1 MKKGKDRSKNRK
13 YTGVEA
19 LKKKSVWIKADDG
32 GWEEQK
38 ERITT
43 GLESGADCVLVNP
56 GDVEKVR
63 ELGNI
68 PVATFGRDN
77 KSGADIVVVGKRGEG
92 DGTKPLSLEIPGS
105 LDINAATLLRD
116 KGVAVGGYV
125 VIRDK
130 RYEHFA
136 AEMGKVCD
144 FLLVTGT
151 DWKVIPLENLIA
163 ELQRYKVKII
173 FGVKSAA
180 EARLAFQ
187 TLETGADGVLLDSGN
202 PQEIKDTIQAAREL
216 ENKSAELESAVVTRV
231 EPLGMGDRVCV
242 DTCNL
247 MQKGEGMLIGS
258 QASGMLLV
266 NSESDDSPYV
276 AARPF
281 RVNAGAVHS
290 YIKIG
295 DKTRYLSEL
304 QTGDTVTIVDS
315 KGKQREG
322 IVGRVKIES
331 RPLMLIEAKAGN
343 RTLSAILQNAETI
356 KLVGKDGN
364 PISVAKLKK
373 GDEILVRLEEG
384 ARHFGKKIEE
394 TIIEK

>member
-1 MKKGKDRSKNRK
+1 M
-13 YTGVEA
+13 
-19 LKKKSVWIKADDG
+19 KKKSVWIKADDG

-38 ERITT
+38 DRITT

-173 FGVKSAA
+173 FGVKSAE

-216 ENKSAELESAVVTRV
+216 ENESAELESAVVTRV

-247 MQKGEGMLIGS
+247 MQRGEGMLIGS
-258 QASGMLLV
+258 QASGMFLV

-331 RPLMLIEAKAGN
+331 RPLMLIEAKAGD

-373 GDEILVRLEEG
+373 GDEVLVRLEEG

>member
-1 MKKGKDRSKNRK
+1 M
-13 YTGVEA
+13 
-19 LKKKSVWIKADDG
+19 KKKSVWIKADDG

-77 KSGADIVVVGKRGEG
+77 KSGADVVVVGKRGEG

-163 ELQRYKVKII
+163 ELQRYKVKIV

-258 QASGMLLV
+258 QASGMFLV

-373 GDEILVRLEEG
+373 GDEVVVRLEEG

>member
-1 MKKGKDRSKNRK
+1 
-13 YTGVEA
+13 
-19 LKKKSVWIKADDG
+19 LKPLRKKSVWIKADEG
-32 GWEEQK
+32 GWEQQK

-56 GDVEKVR
+56 GDVQKVR

-77 KSGADIVVVGKRGEG
+77 KSGAEIVVVGKRGEG
-92 DGTKPLSLEIPGS
+92 DGTKPLPHENAGS

-125 VIRDK
+125 IIRDK
-130 RYEHFA
+130 HYEHFA
-136 AEMGKVCD
+136 AELGQVCD
-144 FLLVTGT
+144 FLIVTGT

-163 ELQRYKVKII
+163 ELQRYEVKII
-173 FGVKSAA
+173 FGVKSAE

-216 ENKSAELESAVVTRV
+216 ESESTELESAVVTRV

-247 MQKGEGMLIGS
+247 MQRGEGMLIGS
-258 QASGMLLV
+258 QASGMFLV

-304 QTGDTVTIVDS
+304 RTGDTVTIVDS
-315 KGKQREG
+315 KGKQKEG

-331 RPLMLIEAKAGN
+331 RPLMLIEAKAGE

-373 GDEILVRLEEG
+373 GDEVLVRLEDG

>member
-1 MKKGKDRSKNRK
+1 LKP
-13 YTGVEA
+13 
-19 LKKKSVWIKADDG
+19 LKKKSVWIKADEG
-32 GWEEQK
+32 GWEQQK

-56 GDVEKVR
+56 GDVGKTR
-63 ELGNI
+63 ELGSI

-77 KSGADIVVVGKRGEG
+77 KSGAEIIVVGKRGEG
-92 DGTKPLSLEIPGS
+92 DGTKPLPLETQGS

-125 VIRDK
+125 IIKDK
-130 RYEHFA
+130 RYEQFA
-136 AEMGKVCD
+136 AELGKVCD
-144 FLLVTGT
+144 FLIVTGT

-163 ELQRYKVKII
+163 ELQRYDVKII
-173 FGVKSAA
+173 FGVKSAE
-180 EARLAFQ
+180 EAKLAFQ

-202 PQEIKDTIQAAREL
+202 IQEIKDTIQAAREL
-216 ENKSAELESAVVTRV
+216 ENESAELESAVVTRV

-258 QASGMLLV
+258 QASGMFLV

-276 AARPF
+276 AARPC

-304 QTGDTVTIVDS
+304 QTGDTVTIIDS
-315 KGKQREG
+315 KGRQREG
-322 IVGRVKIES
+322 FVGRVKIES
-331 RPLMLIEAKAGN
+331 RPLMLIEAKTGN
-343 RTLSAILQNAETI
+343 RILSAILQNAETI

-373 GDEILVRLEEG
+373 GDEVLVRLEEG

>member
-1 MKKGKDRSKNRK
+1 M
-13 YTGVEA
+13 
-19 LKKKSVWIKADDG
+19 KKKSVWIKADEG
-32 GWEEQK
+32 GWEQQK

-56 GDVEKVR
+56 ENVEKVR

-77 KSGADIVVVGKRGEG
+77 KSGAEIVVVGKRGEG
-92 DGTKPLSLEIPGS
+92 DGAKPLPLETQGS

-136 AEMGKVCD
+136 AELGKVCD
-144 FLLVTGT
+144 FLIVTGT

-163 ELQRYKVKII
+163 ELQSYKVKII
-173 FGVKSAA
+173 FGIKSAE

-187 TLETGADGVLLDSGN
+187 TLEIGADGVLLDSGD
-202 PQEIKDTIQAAREL
+202 PQEIKDTILAAREL
-216 ENKSAELESAVVTRV
+216 ENESTELESAVITRV
-231 EPLGMGDRVCV
+231 DPLGMGDRVCV

-258 QASGMLLV
+258 QASGMFLV

-295 DKTRYLSEL
+295 DRTRYLSEL
-304 QTGDTVTIVDS
+304 QTGDAVTIVDS

-331 RPLMLIEAKAGN
+331 RPLMLIEAKAGD

-373 GDEILVRLEEG
+373 GDEVLVRLEEG

>member
-1 MKKGKDRSKNRK
+1 M
-13 YTGVEA
+13 
-19 LKKKSVWIKADDG
+19 KKKSVWIKADEG
-32 GWEEQK
+32 GWEQQK

-56 GDVEKVR
+56 GDVGKTR
-63 ELGNI
+63 ELGSI

-77 KSGADIVVVGKRGEG
+77 KSGAEIIVVGKRGEG
-92 DGTKPLSLEIPGS
+92 DGTKPLPLETQGS

-125 VIRDK
+125 IIKDK
-130 RYEHFA
+130 RYEQFA
-136 AEMGKVCD
+136 AELGKVCD
-144 FLLVTGT
+144 FLIVTGT

-163 ELQRYKVKII
+163 ELQRYDVKII
-173 FGVKSAA
+173 FGVKSAE
-180 EARLAFQ
+180 EAKLAFQ

-202 PQEIKDTIQAAREL
+202 IQEIKDTIQAAREL
-216 ENKSAELESAVVTRV
+216 ENESAELESAVVTRV

-258 QASGMLLV
+258 QASGMFLV

-304 QTGDTVTIVDS
+304 RTGDAVTIIDS
-315 KGKQREG
+315 KGRQREG
-322 IVGRVKIES
+322 FVGRVKIES

-343 RTLSAILQNAETI
+343 RILSAILQNAETI

-373 GDEILVRLEEG
+373 GDEVLVRLEEG

>member
-1 MKKGKDRSKNRK
+1 M
-13 YTGVEA
+13 
-19 LKKKSVWIKADDG
+19 KSVWIKADEG
-32 GWEEQK
+32 GWEQQK

-56 GDVEKVR
+56 GDVAKVK

-68 PVATFGRDN
+68 PVATFSRDN
-77 KSGADIVVVGKRGEG
+77 KSGAEIIVVGKRGEG
-92 DGTKPLSLEIPGS
+92 DGTKPLSLETSGS

-116 KGVAVGGYV
+116 KGIAVGGYV
-125 VIRDK
+125 VIKDK
-130 RYEHFA
+130 HYEHFA
-136 AEMGKVCD
+136 AELGKICD
-144 FLLVTGT
+144 FLIVTGT

-163 ELQRYKVKII
+163 ELQRYDVKII
-173 FGVKSAA
+173 FGVKSAE
-180 EARLAFQ
+180 EAKLAFK
-187 TLETGADGVLLDSGN
+187 TLEAGADGVLIDSEN

-216 ENKSAELESAVVTRV
+216 ENENTKLETAVVTQV

-247 MQKGEGMLIGS
+247 MQRGEGMLIGS
-258 QASGMLLV
+258 QASGMFLV

-304 QTGDTVTIVDS
+304 RTGDMVTIVDS

-331 RPLMLIEAKAGN
+331 RPLMLIEAKVGD

-356 KLVGKDGN
+356 KLVGNDGN

-373 GDEILVRLEEG
+373 GDEVLVRLEEG

>member
-1 MKKGKDRSKNRK
+1 
-13 YTGVEA
+13 

-32 GWEEQK
+32 GWEQQK
-38 ERITT
+38 ERVTT
-43 GLESGADCVLVNP
+43 GLESGADCILINP
-56 GDVEKVR
+56 GDVGKVR

-77 KSGADIVVVGKRGEG
+77 KSGAEIIVVGKRGEG
-92 DGTKPLSLEIPGS
+92 DGTKPLPLETQGS
-105 LDINAATLLRD
+105 LDINAATVLRD
-116 KGVAVGGYV
+116 KEVAVGGYV
-125 VIRDK
+125 IIRDK
-130 RYEHFA
+130 RYENFA
-136 AEMGKVCD
+136 AELGKVCD
-144 FLLVTGT
+144 FLIVTGT

-163 ELQRYKVKII
+163 ELQRYDVKII
-173 FGVKSAA
+173 FGVKTAE

-202 PQEIKDTIQAAREL
+202 IQEIKDTILAAREL
-216 ENKSAELESAVVTRV
+216 ENESTELEPAVITRV
-231 EPLGMGDRVCV
+231 ESLGMGDRVCV

-258 QASGMLLV
+258 QASGMFLI

-304 QTGDTVTIVDS
+304 RTGDPVTIIDS
-315 KGKQREG
+315 KGRQREG
-322 IVGRVKIES
+322 FVGRVKIES
-331 RPLMLIEAKAGN
+331 RPLMLIEAKAGD

-373 GDEILVRLEEG
+373 GDEVLVRLEEG

>member
-1 MKKGKDRSKNRK
+1 M
-13 YTGVEA
+13 
-19 LKKKSVWIKADDG
+19 KKKSVWIKADEG

-38 ERITT
+38 ERITA
-43 GLESGADCVLVNP
+43 GLESGADCVLVNAANV
-56 GDVEKVR
+56 DKVK

-68 PVATFGRDN
+68 TVATFARDT

-92 DGTKPLSLEIPGS
+92 DGTKPLPLEIPGS
-105 LDINAATLLRD
+105 LDVNAATLLRD
-116 KGVAVGGYV
+116 KGIPVGGYV

-136 AEMGKVCD
+136 AELGKVCD
-144 FLLVTGT
+144 YLLVTGT

-163 ELQRYKVKII
+163 ELQSHNVRII
-173 FGVKSAA
+173 FGVRSAE

-187 TLETGADGVLLDSGN
+187 TLEIGADGVLLDSGN
-202 PQEIKDTIQAAREL
+202 IQEIKDTIQTAREL
-216 ENKSAELESAVVTRV
+216 ESESVELEPAVVTRV
-231 EPLGMGDRVCV
+231 ETLGMGDRVCV

-247 MQKGEGMLIGS
+247 MQRGEGMLIGS
-258 QASGMLLV
+258 QASGMFLV
-266 NSESDDSPYV
+266 NSESDESPYV

-304 QTGDTVTIVDS
+304 HTGDTVTIIDS
-315 KGKQREG
+315 RGKQREG

-331 RPLMLIEAKAGN
+331 RPLMLIEAKTRD
-343 RTLSAILQNAETI
+343 RTITAILQNAETI
-356 KLVGKDGN
+356 KLVGKDGT

-373 GDEILVRLEEG
+373 DDEVLVHLEEG

>member
-1 MKKGKDRSKNRK
+1 M
-13 YTGVEA
+13 
-19 LKKKSVWIKADDG
+19 WIKADEG
-32 GWEEQK
+32 GWEQQK

-43 GLESGADCVLVNP
+43 GLESGADCVLVSP
-56 GDVEKVR
+56 GNIEKVR

-68 PVATFGRDN
+68 PIATFGRDN
-77 KSGADIVVVGKRGEG
+77 KSGAEIVVVGRRGEG
-92 DGTKPLSLEIPGS
+92 DGTKPLPLETQGS

-125 VIRDK
+125 IIRDK

-136 AEMGKVCD
+136 AELGKVCD
-144 FLLVTGT
+144 FLIVTGT

-163 ELQRYKVKII
+163 ELQRYDVKII
-173 FGVKSAA
+173 FGVKSAE

-216 ENKSAELESAVVTRV
+216 GNESTELESAVVTRV

-258 QASGMLLV
+258 QASGMFLV

-304 QTGDTVTIVDS
+304 QTGDAVTIVDS

-331 RPLMLIEAKAGN
+331 RPLMLIEARAGG

-373 GDEILVRLEEG
+373 GDEVLVCLEEG

>member
-1 MKKGKDRSKNRK
+1 LKP
-13 YTGVEA
+13 

-32 GWEEQK
+32 GWEQQK

-43 GLESGADCVLVNP
+43 GLESGADCVLVNS
-56 GDVEKVR
+56 GDVGKVR

-77 KSGADIVVVGKRGEG
+77 KSGAEIIVVGKRGEG
-92 DGTKPLSLEIPGS
+92 DGTKPLPLETQGS
-105 LDINAATLLRD
+105 LDINAATVLRD
-116 KGVAVGGYV
+116 KEVAVGGYV
-125 VIRDK
+125 IIRDK
-130 RYEHFA
+130 RYENFA
-136 AEMGKVCD
+136 AELGKVCD
-144 FLLVTGT
+144 FLIVTGT

-163 ELQRYKVKII
+163 ELQRYDVKII
-173 FGVKSAA
+173 FGVKTAE

-202 PQEIKDTIQAAREL
+202 IQEIKDTILAAREL
-216 ENKSAELESAVVTRV
+216 ENESTELESAVITRV

-258 QASGMLLV
+258 QASGMFLV

-304 QTGDTVTIVDS
+304 RTGDAVTIIDS
-315 KGKQREG
+315 KGRQREG
-322 IVGRVKIES
+322 FVGRVKIES
-331 RPLMLIEAKAGN
+331 RPLMLIEAKAGD
-343 RTLSAILQNAETI
+343 RILSAILQNAETI

-373 GDEILVRLEEG
+373 GDEVLVRLEEG

>member
-1 MKKGKDRSKNRK
+1 M
-13 YTGVEA
+13 
-19 LKKKSVWIKADDG
+19 WIKADEG
-32 GWEEQK
+32 GWEQQK

-56 GDVEKVR
+56 ENVEKVR

-77 KSGADIVVVGKRGEG
+77 KSGAEIVVVGKRGEG
-92 DGTKPLSLEIPGS
+92 DGAKPLPLETQGS

-136 AEMGKVCD
+136 AELGKVCD
-144 FLLVTGT
+144 FLIVTGT

-163 ELQRYKVKII
+163 ELQSYKVKII
-173 FGVKSAA
+173 FGIKSAE

-187 TLETGADGVLLDSGN
+187 TLEIGADGVLLDSGD
-202 PQEIKDTIQAAREL
+202 PQEIKDTILAAREL
-216 ENKSAELESAVVTRV
+216 ENESTELESAVITRV
-231 EPLGMGDRVCV
+231 DPLGMGDRVCV

-258 QASGMLLV
+258 QASGMFLV

-295 DKTRYLSEL
+295 DRTRYLSEL
-304 QTGDTVTIVDS
+304 QTGDAVTIVDS

-331 RPLMLIEAKAGN
+331 RPLMLIEAKAGD

-373 GDEILVRLEEG
+373 GDEVLVSLEEG

>member
-1 MKKGKDRSKNRK
+1 M
-13 YTGVEA
+13 
-19 LKKKSVWIKADDG
+19 KKKSVWIKADDG
-32 GWEEQK
+32 GWEQQK

-56 GDVEKVR
+56 GNVEKVR

-77 KSGADIVVVGKRGEG
+77 KSGAEIVVVGKRGEG
-92 DGTKPLSLEIPGS
+92 DGAKPLPLETQGS

-136 AEMGKVCD
+136 AELGKVCD
-144 FLLVTGT
+144 FLIVTGT

-163 ELQRYKVKII
+163 ELQSYKVKII
-173 FGVKSAA
+173 FGVKSAE

-187 TLETGADGVLLDSGN
+187 TLEIGADGVLLDSGD
-202 PQEIKDTIQAAREL
+202 PQEIKDTILAAREL
-216 ENKSAELESAVVTRV
+216 ENGSTELESAVITRV
-231 EPLGMGDRVCV
+231 DPLGMGDRVCV

-258 QASGMLLV
+258 QASGMFLV

-295 DKTRYLSEL
+295 DRTRYLSEL
-304 QTGDTVTIVDS
+304 QTGDAVTIVDS

-331 RPLMLIEAKAGN
+331 RPLMLIEAKAGD
-343 RTLSAILQNAETI
+343 RILSAILQNAETI

-373 GDEILVRLEEG
+373 GDEVLVCLEEG

>member
-1 MKKGKDRSKNRK
+1 M
-13 YTGVEA
+13 
-19 LKKKSVWIKADDG
+19 KKKSVWIKADEG
-32 GWEEQK
+32 GWEQQK

-43 GLESGADCVLVNP
+43 GLESGADCVLVSP
-56 GDVEKVR
+56 GNIEKVR

-68 PVATFGRDN
+68 PIATFGRDN
-77 KSGADIVVVGKRGEG
+77 KSGAEIVVVGRRGEG
-92 DGTKPLSLEIPGS
+92 DGTKPLPLETQGS

-125 VIRDK
+125 IIRDK

-136 AEMGKVCD
+136 AELGKVCD
-144 FLLVTGT
+144 FLIVTGT

-163 ELQRYKVKII
+163 ELQRYDVKII
-173 FGVKSAA
+173 FGVKSAE

-216 ENKSAELESAVVTRV
+216 GNESTELESAVVTRV

-258 QASGMLLV
+258 QASGMFLV

-304 QTGDTVTIVDS
+304 QTGDAVTIVDS

-331 RPLMLIEAKAGN
+331 RPLMLIEARAGG

-373 GDEILVRLEEG
+373 GDEVLVCLEEG

>member
-1 MKKGKDRSKNRK
+1 M
-13 YTGVEA
+13 
-19 LKKKSVWIKADDG
+19 KKKSVWIKADEG
-32 GWEEQK
+32 GWEQQK

-56 GDVEKVR
+56 GDVGKTR
-63 ELGNI
+63 ELGSI

-77 KSGADIVVVGKRGEG
+77 KSGAEIIVVGKRGEG
-92 DGTKPLSLEIPGS
+92 DGTKPLPLETQGS

-116 KGVAVGGYV
+116 KEVAVGGYV
-125 VIRDK
+125 IIKDK
-130 RYEHFA
+130 RYEQFA
-136 AEMGKVCD
+136 AELGKVCD
-144 FLLVTGT
+144 FLIVTGT
-151 DWKVIPLENLIA
+151 DWKIIPLENLIA
-163 ELQRYKVKII
+163 ELQRYDVKII
-173 FGVKSAA
+173 FGVKSAE
-180 EARLAFQ
+180 EAKLAFQ

-202 PQEIKDTIQAAREL
+202 IQEIKDTIQAAREM
-216 ENKSAELESAVVTRV
+216 ENESAELESAVVTRV

-258 QASGMLLV
+258 QASGMFLV

-304 QTGDTVTIVDS
+304 QTGDTVTIIDS
-315 KGKQREG
+315 KGRQREG
-322 IVGRVKIES
+322 FVGRVKIES

-343 RTLSAILQNAETI
+343 RILSAILQNAETI

-373 GDEILVRLEEG
+373 GDEVLVRLEEG

>member
-1 MKKGKDRSKNRK
+1 MKP
-13 YTGVEA
+13 
-19 LKKKSVWIKADDG
+19 LKKKSVWIKADEG
-32 GWEEQK
+32 GWEQQK

-56 GDVEKVR
+56 GNIEKVR

-68 PVATFGRDN
+68 PIATFGRDN
-77 KSGADIVVVGKRGEG
+77 KSGAEIVVVGRRGEG
-92 DGTKPLSLEIPGS
+92 DGTKPLPLETQGS

-116 KGVAVGGYV
+116 KGIAVGGYV
-125 VIRDK
+125 IIRDK
-130 RYEHFA
+130 HYEHFA
-136 AEMGKVCD
+136 AELGKVCD
-144 FLLVTGT
+144 FLIVTGT

-163 ELQRYKVKII
+163 ELQRYDVKII
-173 FGVKSAA
+173 FGVKSAE

-216 ENKSAELESAVVTRV
+216 ENESTELESAVITRV

-258 QASGMLLV
+258 QANGMFLV

-304 QTGDTVTIVDS
+304 QTGDAVTIVDS

-331 RPLMLIEAKAGN
+331 RPLMLIEARAGG

-373 GDEILVRLEEG
+373 GDEVLVCLEEG

>member
-1 MKKGKDRSKNRK
+1 
-13 YTGVEA
+13 
-19 LKKKSVWIKADDG
+19 LKKKSVWIKADEG

-38 ERITT
+38 ERITA
-43 GLESGADCVLVNP
+43 GLESGADCVLVNA
-56 GDVEKVR
+56 GSVDKVR

-68 PVATFGRDN
+68 TVATFARDN
-77 KSGADIVVVGKRGEG
+77 KAGADIVVVGKRGEG
-92 DGTKPLSLEIPGS
+92 DGTKPLPVEIPGS
-105 LDINAATLLRD
+105 FDINAAMLLGD
-116 KGVAVGGYV
+116 KGVTVGGYV
-125 VIRDK
+125 IIKDK

-136 AEMGKVCD
+136 AEMGKICHY
-144 FLLVTGT
+144 LLVTGT

-163 ELQRYKVKII
+163 ELQRHKVKII
-173 FGVKSAA
+173 FGVKSAE

-187 TLETGADGVLLDSGN
+187 TLEAGADGVLLDSDN
-202 PQEIKDTIQAAREL
+202 PQDIKDAVQAAREL
-216 ENKSAELESAVVTRV
+216 ESESVELETAVVTRV
-231 EPLGMGDRVCV
+231 ETLGMGDRVCV

-247 MQKGEGMLIGS
+247 MHRGEGMLIGS
-258 QASGMLLV
+258 QASGMFLV
-266 NSESDDSPYV
+266 NSESDESPYV

-304 QTGDTVTIVDS
+304 QTGDMVTIIDS
-315 KGKQREG
+315 KGRQREG

-331 RPLMLIEAKAGN
+331 RPLMLIEAKTKD
-343 RTLSAILQNAETI
+343 RTITAILQNAETI

-373 GDEILVRLEEG
+373 DDEVLVHLEEG

>member
-1 MKKGKDRSKNRK
+1 LKP
-13 YTGVEA
+13 
-19 LKKKSVWIKADDG
+19 LKKKSVWIKADEG
-32 GWEEQK
+32 GWEQQK

-56 GDVEKVR
+56 GDVQKVR

-77 KSGADIVVVGKRGEG
+77 KSGAEIVVVGKRGEG
-92 DGTKPLSLEIPGS
+92 DGTKPLPLETAGS

-136 AEMGKVCD
+136 AELGKVCD
-144 FLLVTGT
+144 FLIVTGT

-163 ELQRYKVKII
+163 ELQRYEVKII
-173 FGVKSAA
+173 FGVKSAE

-187 TLETGADGVLLDSGN
+187 TLETGADGVLLDSEN
-202 PQEIKDTIQAAREL
+202 PQEIKDTIKAAREL
-216 ENKSAELESAVVTRV
+216 ESESAELESAVVTRV

-247 MQKGEGMLIGS
+247 MQRGEGMLIGS
-258 QASGMLLV
+258 QASGMFLV

-304 QTGDTVTIVDS
+304 QTGDMVTIIDS

-331 RPLMLIEAKAGN
+331 RPLMLIEAKAGD

-373 GDEILVRLEEG
+373 GDEVLVRMEEG

>member
-1 MKKGKDRSKNRK
+1 M
-13 YTGVEA
+13 
-19 LKKKSVWIKADDG
+19 KKKSVWIKADDG
-32 GWEEQK
+32 GWEQQK

-43 GLESGADCVLVNP
+43 GLESGADCVLVNS
-56 GDVEKVR
+56 GDVGKVR

-77 KSGADIVVVGKRGEG
+77 KSGAEIIVVGKRGEG
-92 DGTKPLSLEIPGS
+92 DGTKPLPLETQGS
-105 LDINAATLLRD
+105 LDINAATVLRD
-116 KGVAVGGYV
+116 KEVAVGGYV
-125 VIRDK
+125 IIRDK
-130 RYEHFA
+130 RYENFA
-136 AEMGKVCD
+136 AELGKVCD
-144 FLLVTGT
+144 FLIVTGT

-163 ELQRYKVKII
+163 ELQRYDVKII
-173 FGVKSAA
+173 FGVKTAE

-202 PQEIKDTIQAAREL
+202 IQEIKDTVLAAREL
-216 ENKSAELESAVVTRV
+216 ENESTELESAVITRV

-258 QASGMLLV
+258 QASGMFLV

-304 QTGDTVTIVDS
+304 RTGDAVTIIDS
-315 KGKQREG
+315 KGRQREG
-322 IVGRVKIES
+322 FVGRVKIES
-331 RPLMLIEAKAGN
+331 RPLMLIEAKAGD

-373 GDEILVRLEEG
+373 GDEVLVRLEEG

>member
-1 MKKGKDRSKNRK
+1 M
-13 YTGVEA
+13 
-19 LKKKSVWIKADDG
+19 KKKSVWIKADDG
-32 GWEEQK
+32 GWEQQK

-43 GLESGADCVLVNP
+43 GLESGADCVLVNS
-56 GDVEKVR
+56 GDVGKVR

-77 KSGADIVVVGKRGEG
+77 KSGAEIIVVGKRGEG
-92 DGTKPLSLEIPGS
+92 DGTKPLPLETQGS
-105 LDINAATLLRD
+105 LDINAATVLRD
-116 KGVAVGGYV
+116 KEVAVGGYV
-125 VIRDK
+125 IIRDK
-130 RYEHFA
+130 RYENFA
-136 AEMGKVCD
+136 AELGKVCD
-144 FLLVTGT
+144 FLIVTGT

-163 ELQRYKVKII
+163 ELQRYDVKII
-173 FGVKSAA
+173 FGVKTAE

-187 TLETGADGVLLDSGN
+187 TLETGADGVLLNSGN
-202 PQEIKDTIQAAREL
+202 IQEIKDTILAAREL
-216 ENKSAELESAVVTRV
+216 ENETTELESAIITRV

-258 QASGMLLV
+258 QANGMFLV

-304 QTGDTVTIVDS
+304 RTGDAVTIIDS
-315 KGKQREG
+315 KGRQREG
-322 IVGRVKIES
+322 FVGRVKIES
-331 RPLMLIEAKAGN
+331 RPLMLIEAKAGD

-373 GDEILVRLEEG
+373 GDEVLVRLEEG

>member
-1 MKKGKDRSKNRK
+1 MKSL
-13 YTGVEA
+13 E
-19 LKKKSVWIKADDG
+19 KKSVWIKADEG
-32 GWEEQK
+32 RWEEQK

-43 GLESGADCVLVNP
+43 GLESGADCVLVNA

-68 PVATFGRDN
+68 TVAAFARDN
-77 KSGADIVVVGKRGEG
+77 KSGADIAVVGKRGEG
-92 DGTKPLSLEIPGS
+92 DGTKPLPLEISGS
-105 LDINAATLLRD
+105 IDINAATLLLE
-116 KGVAVGGYV
+116 KGTAVGGYV
-125 VIRDK
+125 IIKDK

-136 AEMGKVCD
+136 AEMGKLCD

-163 ELQRYKVKII
+163 ELQNQKVKII
-173 FGVKSAA
+173 FGVKNA
-180 EARLAFQ
+180 EEAKLALQ
-187 TLETGADGVLLDSGN
+187 TLEIGADGVLLDSAD
-202 PQEIKDTIQAAREL
+202 PTEIKDTIQLVREL
-216 ENKSAELESAVVTRV
+216 ESETIGLEPAVVTRV

-247 MQKGEGMLIGS
+247 MQRGEGMLIGS
-258 QASGMLLV
+258 QASGMFLI
-266 NSESDDSPYV
+266 NSESDESPYV

-295 DKTRYLSEL
+295 EKTRYLSEL
-304 QTGDTVTIVDS
+304 QAGDKVIIVDS

-331 RPLMLIEAKAGN
+331 RPLMLVEAKAKD
-343 RTLSAILQNAETI
+343 RTLTTILQNAETI
-356 KLVGKDGN
+356 KLVGKDGT
-364 PISVAKLKK
+364 PISVTKLSK
-373 GDEILVRLEEG
+373 GNEILVCREEG
-384 ARHFGKKIEE
+384 ARHFGKRIDE

>member
-1 MKKGKDRSKNRK
+1 
-13 YTGVEA
+13 
-19 LKKKSVWIKADDG
+19 LKKKSVWIKADEG

-38 ERITT
+38 DRITT

-56 GDVEKVR
+56 GDVGKVR

-68 PVATFGRDN
+68 TVAAFARDN
-77 KSGADIVVVGKRGEG
+77 RSGADIVVVGKRGEG
-92 DGTKPLSLEIPGS
+92 DGTKPLPKEIPGS
-105 LDINAATLLRD
+105 FDVNAAIMLTD
-116 KGVAVGGYV
+116 KGLTVGGYV
-125 VIRDK
+125 VIKDK
-130 RYEHFA
+130 HYEHFA
-136 AEMGKVCD
+136 AEMGKICD
-144 FLLVTGT
+144 YLLVTGT

-163 ELQRYKVKII
+163 DLQREKVKII
-173 FGVKSAA
+173 FGVKSAE

-187 TLETGADGVLLDSGN
+187 TLESGADGVLLDSGN
-202 PQEIKDTIQAAREL
+202 PQDIIDTIKAAREL
-216 ENKSAELESAVVTRV
+216 ESESAELEPAVVTRV

-247 MQKGEGMLIGS
+247 MQRGEGMLIGS
-258 QASGMLLV
+258 QASGMFLV

-304 QTGDTVTIVDS
+304 QAGDTVTIVDS

-331 RPLMLIEAKAGN
+331 RPLMLIEAKAGD
-343 RTLSAILQNAETI
+343 RTLTAILQNAETI
-356 KLVGKDGN
+356 KLVGKNGD

-373 GDEILVRLEEG
+373 GDEVLVRLEEG

>member
-1 MKKGKDRSKNRK
+1 LKP
-13 YTGVEA
+13 

-32 GWEEQK
+32 GWEQQK

-43 GLESGADCVLVNP
+43 GLESGADCVLVNS
-56 GDVEKVR
+56 GDVGKVR

-77 KSGADIVVVGKRGEG
+77 KSGAEIIVVGKRGEG
-92 DGTKPLSLEIPGS
+92 DGTKPLPLETQGS
-105 LDINAATLLRD
+105 LDINAATVLRD
-116 KGVAVGGYV
+116 KEVAVGGYV
-125 VIRDK
+125 IIRDK
-130 RYEHFA
+130 RYENFA
-136 AEMGKVCD
+136 AELGKVCD
-144 FLLVTGT
+144 FLIVTGT

-163 ELQRYKVKII
+163 ELQRYDVKII
-173 FGVKSAA
+173 FGVKTAE

-202 PQEIKDTIQAAREL
+202 IQEIKDTILAAREL
-216 ENKSAELESAVVTRV
+216 ENESTELESAVITRV

-258 QASGMLLV
+258 QASGMFLV

-304 QTGDTVTIVDS
+304 RTGDAVTIIDS
-315 KGKQREG
+315 KGRQREG
-322 IVGRVKIES
+322 FVGRVKIES
-331 RPLMLIEAKAGN
+331 RPLMLIEAKAGD

-373 GDEILVRLEEG
+373 GDEVLVRLEEG

>member
-1 MKKGKDRSKNRK
+1 LKP
-13 YTGVEA
+13 
-19 LKKKSVWIKADDG
+19 LKKKSVWIKADEG
-32 GWEEQK
+32 GWEQQK

-43 GLESGADCVLVNP
+43 GLESGADCVLVNL
-56 GDVEKVR
+56 GDVGKVR

-77 KSGADIVVVGKRGEG
+77 KSGAEIIVIGKRGEG
-92 DGTKPLSLEIPGS
+92 DGTKSLPLETQGS

-125 VIRDK
+125 IIRDK

-136 AEMGKVCD
+136 AELGKVCD
-144 FLLVTGT
+144 FLIVTGT

-163 ELQRYKVKII
+163 ELQRYEVKII
-173 FGVKSAA
+173 FGVKSAE

-187 TLETGADGVLLDSGN
+187 TLETGADGVLLDSEN

-216 ENKSAELESAVVTRV
+216 ENESTELESAVVTRV

-258 QASGMLLV
+258 QASGMFLV

-304 QTGDTVTIVDS
+304 RTGDTVTIVDS
-315 KGKQREG
+315 KGRQREG
-322 IVGRVKIES
+322 FVGRVKIES
-331 RPLMLIEAKAGN
+331 RPLMLIEAKAGD

-373 GDEILVRLEEG
+373 GDEVLVRLEEG

>member
-1 MKKGKDRSKNRK
+1 
-13 YTGVEA
+13 
-19 LKKKSVWIKADDG
+19 LKKKSVWIKADEG
-32 GWEEQK
+32 GWEQQK

-56 GDVEKVR
+56 GDVGKTR
-63 ELGNI
+63 ELGSI

-77 KSGADIVVVGKRGEG
+77 KSGAEIIVVGKRGEG
-92 DGTKPLSLEIPGS
+92 DGTKPLPLETQGS

-125 VIRDK
+125 IIKDK
-130 RYEHFA
+130 RYEQFA
-136 AEMGKVCD
+136 AELGKVCD
-144 FLLVTGT
+144 FLIVTGT

-163 ELQRYKVKII
+163 ELQRYDVKII
-173 FGVKSAA
+173 FGVKSAE
-180 EARLAFQ
+180 EAKLAFQ

-202 PQEIKDTIQAAREL
+202 IQEIKDTIQAAREL
-216 ENKSAELESAVVTRV
+216 ENESAELESAVVTRV

-258 QASGMLLV
+258 QASGMFLV

-304 QTGDTVTIVDS
+304 RTGDAVTIIDS
-315 KGKQREG
+315 KGRQREG
-322 IVGRVKIES
+322 FVGRVKIES

-343 RTLSAILQNAETI
+343 RILSAILQNAETI

-373 GDEILVRLEEG
+373 GDEVLVRLEEG

>member
-1 MKKGKDRSKNRK
+1 
-13 YTGVEA
+13 
-19 LKKKSVWIKADDG
+19 LKKKSVWIKADEG

-38 ERITT
+38 DRITT
-43 GLESGADCVLVNP
+43 GLESGADCVLVSA
-56 GDVEKVR
+56 GYVDKVR

-68 PVATFGRDN
+68 TIATFARDN
-77 KSGADIVVVGKRGEG
+77 KSGADIVVIGKRGEG
-92 DGTKPLSLEIPGS
+92 DGTKPLPLEIPGS
-105 LDINAATLLRD
+105 LDINAATLLMD
-116 KGVAVGGYV
+116 KGVSVGGYV

-144 FLLVTGT
+144 YLLVTGT

-163 ELQRYKVKII
+163 ELQNYKVKII
-173 FGVKSAA
+173 FGVKSAE

-187 TLETGADGVLLDSGN
+187 TLEIGADGVLLDSGN

-216 ENKSAELESAVVTRV
+216 ESESAELEPAVVTRV
-231 EPLGMGDRVCV
+231 ETLGMGDRVCV

-247 MQKGEGMLIGS
+247 MQRGEGMLIGS
-258 QASGMLLV
+258 QASGMFLV
-266 NSESDDSPYV
+266 NSESDESPYV

-304 QTGDTVTIVDS
+304 QTGDIVTIINS
-315 KGKQREG
+315 RGKQREG

-331 RPLMLIEAKAGN
+331 RPLMLIEAKTKD
-343 RTLSAILQNAETI
+343 RTVTAILQNAETI
-356 KLVGKDGN
+356 KLVGKEGN

-373 GDEILVRLEEG
+373 GDEVLVHLEEG

>member
-1 MKKGKDRSKNRK
+1 MKAESIPELKP
-13 YTGVEA
+13 
-19 LKKKSVWIKADDG
+19 LKKKSVWIKADEG
-32 GWEEQK
+32 RWEEQK

-43 GLESGADCVLVNP
+43 GLESGADCILVNT

-68 PVATFGRDN
+68 TVAAFARDN
-77 KSGADIVVVGKRGEG
+77 KSGADIVVIGKRGES
-92 DGTKPLSLEIPGS
+92 DGTKPLPLEVSGS
-105 LDINAATLLRD
+105 IDINAATLLMD

-125 VIRDK
+125 IIRDK

-163 ELQRYKVKII
+163 ELQRQKVKII
-173 FGVKSAA
+173 FGVKSAE

-187 TLETGADGVLLDSGN
+187 TLEIGADGVLLDSGN
-202 PQEIKDTIQAAREL
+202 PQEIKDTIQAVREL
-216 ENKSAELESAVVTRV
+216 ESEITELESAVVTRV

-247 MQKGEGMLIGS
+247 MQRGEGMLIGS
-258 QASGMLLV
+258 QASGMFLV
-266 NSESDDSPYV
+266 NSEFDESPYV

-295 DKTRYLSEL
+295 EKTRYLSEL
-304 QTGDTVTIVDS
+304 QAGDTVTIVDS
-315 KGKQREG
+315 MGKQREG

-331 RPLMLIEAKAGN
+331 RPLMLIEAKAKD
-343 RTLSAILQNAETI
+343 RTLTTILQNAETI

-364 PISVAKLKK
+364 PISVAKLSK
-373 GDEILVRLEEG
+373 GDEVLVCLEDG

>member
-1 MKKGKDRSKNRK
+1 
-13 YTGVEA
+13 
-19 LKKKSVWIKADDG
+19 LKKKSVWIKADEG
-32 GWEEQK
+32 GWEAQK
-38 ERITT
+38 DRITT
-43 GLESGADCVLVNP
+43 GLESGADCVLVSP

-68 PVATFGRDN
+68 TIAAFARDN
-77 KSGADIVVVGKRGEG
+77 RSGADIVVVGKRGEG
-92 DGTKPLSLEIPGS
+92 DGTKPLPLETPGS
-105 LDINAATLLRD
+105 FDINAATLLMD
-116 KGVAVGGYV
+116 KGVTVGGYV
-125 VIRDK
+125 VIKDK
-130 RYEHFA
+130 HYERFA
-136 AEMGKVCD
+136 AEMGKICD
-144 FLLVTGT
+144 YLIVTGT

-163 ELQRYKVKII
+163 DLQREKVKII
-173 FGVKSAA
+173 FGVKSAE
-180 EARLAFQ
+180 EAKLAFQ

-202 PQEIKDTIQAAREL
+202 PQEIKDTIKAAREL
-216 ENKSAELESAVVTRV
+216 ESEGAELEPAVITKV

-247 MQKGEGMLIGS
+247 MQRGEGMLIGS
-258 QASGMLLV
+258 QASGMFLV

-315 KGKQREG
+315 AGKQREG

-331 RPLMLIEAKAGN
+331 RPLMLIEAKARD

-373 GDEILVRLEEG
+373 GDEVLVRLEEG

>member
-1 MKKGKDRSKNRK
+1 M
-13 YTGVEA
+13 
-19 LKKKSVWIKADDG
+19 
-32 GWEEQK
+32 
-38 ERITT
+38 
-43 GLESGADCVLVNP
+43 LVNP
-56 GDVEKVR
+56 GDIEKVR
-63 ELGNI
+63 ELGSI
-68 PVATFGRDN
+68 PVAAFGRDN

-92 DGTKPLSLEIPGS
+92 DGTKPLPLETPGS

-125 VIRDK
+125 IIRDK

-136 AEMGKVCD
+136 AELGKVCD
-144 FLLVTGT
+144 FLIVTGT

-163 ELQRYKVKII
+163 ELQHYDVKII
-173 FGVKSAA
+173 FGVKSAE

-187 TLETGADGVLLDSGN
+187 TLEIGADGVLLDSGD
-202 PQEIKDTIQAAREL
+202 PQEIKDTIKAAREL
-216 ENKSAELESAVVTRV
+216 ESESTELESAVVTRV

-247 MQKGEGMLIGS
+247 MQRGEGMLIGS
-258 QASGMLLV
+258 QASGMFLV

-304 QTGDTVTIVDS
+304 RTGDTVTIVDS
-315 KGKQREG
+315 KGKQRDG
-322 IVGRVKIES
+322 IVGRIKIES
-331 RPLMLIEAKAGN
+331 RPLMLIEAKAGD
-343 RTLSAILQNAETI
+343 RTLSVILQNAETI

-373 GDEILVRLEEG
+373 GDEVLVHLEEG

>member
-1 MKKGKDRSKNRK
+1 M
-13 YTGVEA
+13 
-19 LKKKSVWIKADDG
+19 KKKSVWIKADDG
-32 GWEEQK
+32 GWEQQK

-43 GLESGADCVLVNP
+43 GLESGADCVLVNS
-56 GDVEKVR
+56 GDVGKVR

-77 KSGADIVVVGKRGEG
+77 KSGAEIIVVGKRGEG
-92 DGTKPLSLEIPGS
+92 DGTKPLPLETQGS
-105 LDINAATLLRD
+105 LDINAATVLRD
-116 KGVAVGGYV
+116 KEVAVGGYV
-125 VIRDK
+125 IIRDK
-130 RYEHFA
+130 RYENFA
-136 AEMGKVCD
+136 AELGKVCD
-144 FLLVTGT
+144 FLIVTGT

-163 ELQRYKVKII
+163 ELQRYDVKII
-173 FGVKSAA
+173 FGVKTAE

-202 PQEIKDTIQAAREL
+202 IQEIKDTILAAREL
-216 ENKSAELESAVVTRV
+216 ENESTELESAVITRV

-258 QASGMLLV
+258 QASGMFLV

-304 QTGDTVTIVDS
+304 RTGDAVTIIDS
-315 KGKQREG
+315 KGRQREG
-322 IVGRVKIES
+322 FVGRVKIES
-331 RPLMLIEAKAGN
+331 RPLMLIEAKAGD

-373 GDEILVRLEEG
+373 GDEVLVRLEEG